1 MYMGN
6 PLAFGSGA
14 LWGIPTYTIA
24 GAGVTTPTPVAFGVL
39 QDVTLDI
46 SLTEKALYGM
56 YNFPLEIAGAEGK
69 LTGKA
74 KFARISGLLF
84 NLLFG
89 ETLAVG
95 ETRTIVN
102 ESDSV
107 PSGTPYTVTVAQSAA
122 WVFDLGV
129 IYQGTGGM
137 LQRVATPSAAGQYS
151 VASGVYTF
159 YSGDAGQAVW
169 ISYTYSI
176 ATGPGQSVTL
186 HNYPMGVRPKFQAVL
201 RGYYA
206 PNYLYLTLNRCIS
219 SKLALGTK
227 LNDWTIPEMDFS
239 AMADDSNLIGSA
251 SYASL

>member
-1 MYMGN
+1 MGN

-14 LWGIPTYTIA
+14 LWGIPTFDLT
-24 GAGVTTPTPVAFGVL
+24 GAAITTPTPVAFGVL
-39 QDVTLDI
+39 QDVTLDF

-56 YNFPLEIAGAEGK
+56 YNYPLEIAGAEGK

-102 ESDSV
+102 ESGTV
-107 PSGTPYTVTVAQSAA
+107 PTTPFAITVAQAA
-122 WVFDLGV
+122 SWVFDLGV

-151 VASGVYTF
+151 VAAGVYTF
-159 YSGDAGQAVW
+159 YSGDTGAKVW

-176 ATGPGQSVTL
+176 ATGPGQTVTL
-186 HNYPMGVRPKFQAVL
+186 HNYPMGVRPKFQVVL
-201 RGYYA
+201 RGIYA